1 MNQTAERRDRHRS
14 IPDPAQDTEGQ
25 RRTAENAG
33 PLPRRTR
40 PEDDRKNALSHRT
53 EAGIGGCSGEEFEK
67 EGYIDQPR
75 RVWHSPGATLV
86 RYYDAVICL
95 NNSANLIK
103 TYKHY
108 MLSANPRKV
117 PQGAF
122 KSGIKILGCSN
133 SD

>member
-1 MNQTAERRDRHRS
+1 MSMPIITTSPNPISMSQAVTDLLESIACLLYTS

-53 EAGIGGCSGEEFEK
+53 EAGTGGCSGEEFEK

-75 RVWHSPGATLV
+75 RVWHSPGG
-86 RYYDAVICL
+86 
-95 NNSANLIK
+95 NFS
-103 TYKHY
+103 
-108 MLSANPRKV
+108 
-117 PQGAF
+117 
-122 KSGIKILGCSN
+122 
-133 SD
+133 